1 MYRGLSFKI
10 PNQYGKCLLDILQPV
25 DCNKYNWVIDSDQS
39 WIKNMNKKVSAELFF
54 KKRLKGEEI
63 FRIISKEDYYIVS
76 ARIGG
81 YSNSEINENIKTYFG
96 FMNSECE
103 IFILL
108 VDSVYIEIYCKNVL
122 LVESLYSNAK
132 KKKFENLEYIDE
144 NNTRTTME
152 I

>member
-39 WIKNMNKKVSAELFF
+39 WMKNVNKKVCVELFF
-54 KKRLKGEEI
+54 KKRLTGEEF

-81 YSNSEINENIKTYFG
+81 YSNSKIKKKIKTYLD
-96 FMNSECE
+96 FMHSECE

-108 VDSVYIEIYCKNVL
+108 VDSVYVEIYCKNL
-122 LVESLYSNAK
+122 PLVESLYSNAK

-144 NNTRTTME
+144 NNTRATME

>member
-39 WIKNMNKKVSAELFF
+39 WMKNVNKKVCVELFF
-54 KKRLKGEEI
+54 KKRLTGEEF

-81 YSNSEINENIKTYFG
+81 YSNSKI
-96 FMNSECE
+96 
-103 IFILL
+103 
-108 VDSVYIEIYCKNVL
+108 
-122 LVESLYSNAK
+122 K
-132 KKKFENLEYIDE
+132 KK
-144 NNTRTTME
+144 
-152 I
+152 